1 MKTPKQDTQV
11 THSSPIGDTFFA
23 RFMGFWIQQ
32 KLLMCMILV
41 GTVLYGLMVAPF

>member
-32 KLLMCMILV
+32 KLLMVYDTCWNRSLRV
-41 GTVLYGLMVAPF
+41 DGGPF